1 MNDFLKSIAQAASD
15 ALASQSG
22 SGLGYAI
29 KKDNEAKREAAKEA
43 ADALKF
49 RNECRKQITDF
60 FAGDCAILI
69 DSNVWMNQGC
79 EGALDSLFN
88 DLVAPAKK
96 RMVMAGE
103 QLEEI
108 DRRRKSATKG
118 DDNPEKTMA
127 DARHAIRLIERQA
140 IKGHLK
146 VKEVLDREGSRDFDT
161 YALKSLLTP
170 ALSRGAKVIV
180 ISDDS
185 VFRTRVVSSLTD
197 QNGKNCFLLNS
208 DEMKNAFG

>member
-1 MNDFLKSIAQAASD
+1 MNDFLKSVAQAASD
-15 ALASQSG
+15 ALSSQ

-29 KKDNEAKREAAKEA
+29 RKDNEEKREAAKEA

-49 RNECRKQITDF
+49 RNEWRKQIEDF

-79 EGALDSLFN
+79 EVALDSLFN

-118 DDNPEKTMA
+118 DGNPEKTMA

-161 YALKSLLTP
+161 YALTSLLTP

-185 VFRTRVVSSLTD
+185 VFRTRLVSSLTD
-197 QNGKNCFLLNS
+197 QNGENCFLLNS
-208 DEMKNAFG
+208 DEMMNAFG